1 MADNADPRDD
11 EDEEKDAEGVSNEEP
26 KEEPA
31 AAEAAK
37 AKPPKTLSASKSLTT
52 KPAEASVVARTKR
65 PVAPQQT
72 TQSLVKSMVLFVVV
86 VLGLSGTFALLGNER
101 GSSGAR
107 GASWKVGQTVDVEIS
122 LVASDKRELSCAA
135 ADEIGGRHCAFEAP
149 NRPWTRS
156 DNTDDKKILRPYT
169 ATDNVTQFLAAGV
182 WSEPALSGTLPAAR
196 FSIKCKYTP
205 DGKVK
210 APTFHWE
217 SGWEGQPRG
226 EMLAGAVSNCTLLP

>member
-1 MADNADPRDD
+1 MAENADPRDD
-11 EDEEKDAEGVSNEEP
+11 EDDEKDAEGVSNADAN
-26 KEEPA
+26 EEPA

-37 AKPPKTLSASKSLTT
+37 AKPPKTLSASKTLTS
-52 KPAEASVVARTKR
+52 KPAEASVVARGAR

-86 VLGLSGTFALLGNER
+86 VLGLSGAFALLGVER

-107 GASWKVGQTVDVEIS
+107 GANWKVGQTVDVEIS
-122 LVASDKRELSCAA
+122 LVAGDKRELSCAA
-135 ADEIGGRHCAFEAP
+135 ADEVAGRHCAFEAP
-149 NRPWTRS
+149 NKPWS
-156 DNTDDKKILRPYT
+156 KGDNTDDKKVLRPYT

-182 WSEPALSGTLPAAR
+182 WSEPALAGTLPAAR

-205 DGKVK
+205 EGKIK

-226 EMLAGAVSNCTLLP
+226 EMLAGAVSGCTLIP